1 MDGWL
6 ERKKGRR
13 EERKKKGKKGRG
25 NKDTCRCSRSSQLKF
40 RGRGLQWS
48 WHSVLSSCLWLVP
61 VCSSPP
67 ISVVGPIPHQLF
79 WMNPRWNC
87 SAPESKGSRLQSCQL
102 GCWSLIGW

>member
-48 WHSVLSSCLWLVP
+48 WHSVLSSCGWFL
-61 VCSSPP
+61 
-67 ISVVGPIPHQLF
+67 
-79 WMNPRWNC
+79 
-87 SAPESKGSRLQSCQL
+87 SAPLPP
-102 GCWSLIGW
+102 SLWWGPFHTGFFG